1 MFQGESE
8 LCDATCPHG
17 RTGLGPR
24 EESRGVA
31 GVQRRERVRAGSPEE
46 ENFWQ
51 EEQGLSGSRTKRD
64 SENVA
69 SSKERE
75 RQPPGARIVQFA
87 LNIKAHDIKDDGME
101 DNLCF
106 VIKTIKA

>member
-1 MFQGESE
+1 MPARQNGTRAERGEPGRRWSSE
-8 LCDATCPHG
+8 KG
-17 RTGLGPR
+17 
-24 EESRGVA
+24 
-31 GVQRRERVRAGSPEE
+31 ERVRAGSPEE
-46 ENFWQ
+46 ENFRQ

-75 RQPPGARIVQFA
+75 RQPPGAGIVQFA
-87 LNIKAHDIKDDGME
+87 LNIKAHDIKEDGME

-106 VIKTIKA
+106 VIKTIKV